1 MIDDLMGAGV
11 LSVTMH
17 TLSVTDVSVRAL
29 ITQVLSIGFCAC
41 AHKFHKSQLS
51 SISLLTDRDTTKV
64 IVHFFKH
71 LLTAQV
77 VDDFVIRHVTSCV
90 VAGCAIMT

>member
-41 AHKFHKSQLS
+41 VHKFHENQLS
-51 SISLLTDRDTTKV
+51 PILSLTDRDSTKAV
-64 IVHFFKH
+64 VHLFKQ
-71 LLTAQV
+71 LSTAQV
-77 VDDFVIRHVTSCV
+77 VDVCVMRHVTRLASSLT
-90 VAGCAIMT
+90 AS